1 MKDGL
6 PATKEVIESTLT
18 GLGYRGTLSQGVD
31 MVTAQIKLAQR
42 FKGMENR
49 IQQMRGVLADSVLM
63 NQARQDVRNSL
74 NTDVSALTNLRKYAD
89 DYSRVNNVDDLAE
102 MIAADWEK
110 TGPVMGNTAA
120 EAMQRAKA
128 HTYAEEVM
136 KLRNQ
141 NLVKNPVEKFIDDL
155 FYPLGRGQR
164 ADIERYTLAALA
176 QGADNAAIEAMLKRY
191 GMPDTLVTESVIKL
205 AVQVRTP
212 AIRRAFSFFERFAG
226 VPGRIEDQV
235 LQDLISRN
243 VPVTNTTEISNAL
256 KQAGYPLT
264 DSYGRGQNLQGALT
278 RVRNRLN
285 DHYTGGSARG
295 GARTTAQA
303 GQPAPHPVP
312 ARPPK
317 TKYSAWERLFN
328 KRGSYESIARNEVMR
343 GAIPGNDLDAI
354 KNRLRQLGVVES
366 EIDTMAAR
374 IQQQFNNVQ
383 PSAPRQQPPA
393 PQPVPQPPSSS
404 QQHPASTIPQRA
416 ADPVQ
421 PLLPGTKTY
430 TAAALDTP
438 GRATSAISDWHG
450 DVQRARELLKDA
462 QYIDDQGHWIAGE
475 SNLVILGDLVDRGPQ
490 GAEAIEFAMKLEQE
504 ATAHGGKVIVLTGNH
519 DVFTV
524 AATRMIK
531 DTNLES
537 ELQQVVQEG
546 LQARAAA
553 DRLVELANQ
562 NGKQISNLDE
572 DIIRTYFT
580 TDADRYKSRK
590 GYIDYNHGGVWIG
603 GNPSDLSIIAS
614 RDDLIDW
621 LSRRDAIQL
630 VDGDL
635 YMHANDYDLY
645 HNMGNSINEINAKN
659 RQNLSNKQSAF
670 EYAHKFNYAMT
681 QTQARQMIQDLTNNQ
696 ARRIIHGHERQ
707 TAVIIQNNLIIN
719 IDGSMS
725 IGYQSAADRGVIFQ
739 ATKDNP

>member
-1 MKDGL
+1 
-6 PATKEVIESTLT
+6 
-18 GLGYRGTLSQGVD
+18 
-31 MVTAQIKLAQR
+31 
-42 FKGMENR
+42 
-49 IQQMRGVLADSVLM
+49 
-63 NQARQDVRNSL
+63 
-74 NTDVSALTNLRKYAD
+74 
-89 DYSRVNNVDDLAE
+89 
-102 MIAADWEK
+102 
-110 TGPVMGNTAA
+110 
-120 EAMQRAKA
+120 
-128 HTYAEEVM
+128 
-136 KLRNQ
+136 
-141 NLVKNPVEKFIDDL
+141 
-155 FYPLGRGQR
+155 
-164 ADIERYTLAALA
+164 
-176 QGADNAAIEAMLKRY
+176 
-191 GMPDTLVTESVIKL
+191 
-205 AVQVRTP
+205 
-212 AIRRAFSFFERFAG
+212 
-226 VPGRIEDQV
+226 
-235 LQDLISRN
+235 
-243 VPVTNTTEISNAL
+243 
-256 KQAGYPLT
+256 
-264 DSYGRGQNLQGALT
+264 
-278 RVRNRLN
+278 
-285 DHYTGGSARG
+285 
-295 GARTTAQA
+295 
-303 GQPAPHPVP
+303 
-312 ARPPK
+312 
-317 TKYSAWERLFN
+317 
-328 KRGSYESIARNEVMR
+328 
-343 GAIPGNDLDAI
+343 
-354 KNRLRQLGVVES
+354 
-366 EIDTMAAR
+366 
-374 IQQQFNNVQ
+374 
-383 PSAPRQQPPA
+383 
-393 PQPVPQPPSSS
+393 
-404 QQHPASTIPQRA
+404 
-416 ADPVQ
+416 
-421 PLLPGTKTY
+421 
-430 TAAALDTP
+430 
-438 GRATSAISDWHG
+438 
-450 DVQRARELLKDA
+450 
-462 QYIDDQGHWIAGE
+462 
-475 SNLVILGDLVDRGPQ
+475 
-490 GAEAIEFAMKLEQE
+490 MKLEQE